1 VADKGLL
8 ALYQKNLKEI
18 LNQLTLRSILY
29 PEGSMQALDKTG
41 HAAYRALAHD
51 RKDAIT
57 MAGQIRIT
65 PDVMDQR
72 AGEYR
77 QRESEVN
84 DIISKMDGMLNTLM
98 SEWEGDAARSY
109 QERWTGDLKP
119 SFQRASQLIEEIAV
133 ALNKTAGILRD
144 TDAQIAAQLRG

>member
-1 VADKGLL
+1 
-8 ALYQKNLKEI
+8 
-18 LNQLTLRSILY
+18 
-29 PEGSMQALDKTG
+29 
-41 HAAYRALAHD
+41 
-51 RKDAIT
+51 

-84 DIISKMDGMLNTLM
+84 DIISKMDSMLNTLM

-109 QERWTGDLKP
+109 QERWTSDLKP
-119 SFQRASQLIEEIAV
+119 SFQRASTLIEEIAV
-133 ALNKTAGILRD
+133 ALNKTAQILRD